1 MNALVVVG
9 NNGMERPPATSGGL
23 RNWGYSGSG
32 DEIQII
38 NQYEEAE
45 ERGRRANSS
54 NGPRSRVT
62 QPRQMKKRMLAS
74 PSSKDTGF
82 TAPSLRPPTAAA
94 LTIFSGLSS
103 SKNTRP
109 PTTGDHYRLGSA
121 DS

>member
-62 QPRQMKKRMLAS
+62 
-74 PSSKDTGF
+74 
-82 TAPSLRPPTAAA
+82 
-94 LTIFSGLSS
+94 
-103 SKNTRP
+103 
-109 PTTGDHYRLGSA
+109 
-121 DS
+121 